1 MGFLTKT
8 ERLQYK
14 VAVMM
19 MLFPHQCCQSYL
31 AKVSLLSEFAT
42 GVSFVHFKIL

>member
-1 MGFLTKT
+1 MGFLTKM

-19 MLFPHQCCQSYL
+19 LFPYRCCQSYL
-31 AKVSLLSEFAT
+31 AKLSLLSEFAT